1 MSRPFT
7 QEDITFLKERYATTG
22 NVELAHMMG
31 RSKESVRQKGRRL
44 GLYKDHSFL
53 DALQKEK
60 LALINSPQSIRK
72 RAETQRGIIK
82 AERRRILFGLPQK
95 AKRKVARMTRA
106 KNGART
112 RMRKAGY
119 IVTDDHNRIFYDFG
133 TRRSPKM
140 GRNAEK
146 NGIRTLPLREDEAVN
161 G

>member
-7 QEDITFLKERYATTG
+7 EEDIALLKERYATTG
-22 NVELAHMMG
+22 NVELARIMG
-31 RSKESVRQKGRRL
+31 RSKESIQQKGRRL
-44 GLYKDHSFL
+44 GLYKAPSFL

-60 LALINSPQSIRK
+60 LILINSPQSIQK
-72 RAETQRGIIK
+72 RAETQRGIII

-95 AKRKVARMTRA
+95 TKIKVVRMTTA

-119 IVTDDHNRIFYDFG
+119 IVTDDHSRIFYDFG

-140 GRNAEK
+140 ERNAEK
-146 NGIRTLPLREDEAVN
+146 NGIRILPIEHYDAAN